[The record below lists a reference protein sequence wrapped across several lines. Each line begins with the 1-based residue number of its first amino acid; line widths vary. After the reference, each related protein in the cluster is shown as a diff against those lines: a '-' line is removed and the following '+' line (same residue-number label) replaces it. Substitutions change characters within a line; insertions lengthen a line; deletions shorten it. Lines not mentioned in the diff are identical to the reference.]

1 MNNANGEVNL
11 VDHGTATL
19 EEKRKWIEALESGNY
34 QQVQD
39 TLKGKNLD
47 GDVGFCCLGVYCD
60 IVGKEMPDEGYDKDA
75 NGDPYEGPQE
85 YYNMTT
91 NQLGDFQDEGIAMND
106 VGDSFT
112 TIAEAAREF
121 YGIPK

>member
-47 GDVGFCCLGVYCD
+47 GDVGFCCLGGV
-60 IVGKEMPDEGYDKDA
+60 
-75 NGDPYEGPQE
+75 
-85 YYNMTT
+85 
-91 NQLGDFQDEGIAMND
+91 L
-106 VGDSFT
+106 
-112 TIAEAAREF
+112 
-121 YGIPK
+121 